1 VPVERI
7 ILLVLDSVGVGELP
21 DAARY
26 GDEGA
31 DTLGNTS
38 RRVGGM
44 TLPYLQKYGIGNLT
58 TILGVPPA
66 PRPAGAYGKMVEAS
80 AGKDTTTGH
89 WEIAGLRVEKPF
101 SLFPD
106 GFPPEILEP
115 FKQRTGRGVLGN
127 KPASGTVILD
137 ELGDEHRR
145 TGDWIVYTSG
155 DSVFQIA
162 AHEETIPVEE
172 LYAGCRV
179 AREILDPHYVG
190 RVIARP
196 FVGTGKGAWKRTYN
210 RKDFSMVPPEA
221 TVLDGIAAA
230 GLPVVGIGKIEDIY
244 AGRGITRGVHSE
256 GNVDGLEKTLEAMAA
271 TPRGLIFN
279 NLVDFDML
287 YGHRNNPEGY
297 YVCLKEFDA
306 FVPRLEAALGPGD
319 LVMITAD
326 HGNDPTTVSTDH
338 TREHVPI
345 ICFGPTVAAGRDLG
359 TRRTFS
365 DVGATL
371 AAAFGVAPP
380 RHGTSFLSELS

>member
-1 VPVERI
+1 VSVERV
-7 ILLVLDSVGVGELP
+7 ILMVLDSVGVGELP
-21 DAARY
+21 DAGRY
-26 GDEGA
+26 GDAGA
-31 DTLGNTS
+31 DTLGNTARS
-38 RRVGGM
+38 VGGM

-66 PRPAGAYGKMVEAS
+66 IRPAGAYGKMVEAS

-89 WEIAGLRVEKPF
+89 WELAGLRVDKPF
-101 SLFPD
+101 ALFPD

-115 FKQRTGRGVLGN
+115 FQRRTGRGVLGN

-145 TGDWIVYTSG
+145 TGALIVYTSG

-162 AHEETIPVEE
+162 AHEDTVPVGE
-172 LYAGCRV
+172 LYAACRI
-179 AREILDPHYVG
+179 AREILDPYYVG

-196 FVGTGKGAWKRTYN
+196 FVGDGKGRWKRTYN
-210 RKDFSMVPPEA
+210 RKDFSMLPPEP
-221 TVLDGIAAA
+221 TVLDELAAA

-256 GNVDGLEKTLEAMAA
+256 GNVDGLEKTLEVMAE

-287 YGHRNNPEGY
+287 YGHRNNPQGY
-297 YVCLKEFDA
+297 YGCLREFDA
-306 FVPRLEAALGPGD
+306 FVPRLEEALGPGD

-345 ICFGPTVAAGRDLG
+345 LCFGPTCAAGRDLG

-371 AAAFGVAPP
+371 AEAFAVAPP
-380 RHGTSFLSELS
+380 RHGTSFLAELA